1 MKYISD
7 VSMLYKQ
14 SKTVMLCE
22 TGDNRE
28 YTDVYQLSRI
38 LNFPICPILLKM
50 LKNIYNETYNS
61 INSLTI
67 EFVEHC
73 THARNVKNLVFFFFP
88 SKKIYQRDWKVIA
101 RLLIETYMPY
111 IRFPLRIIHV
121 EH

>member
-1 MKYISD
+1 
-7 VSMLYKQ
+7 
-14 SKTVMLCE
+14 MLCE

-88 SKKIYQRDWKVIA
+88 SKKIYQRD
-101 RLLIETYMPY
+101 
-111 IRFPLRIIHV
+111 
-121 EH
+121 